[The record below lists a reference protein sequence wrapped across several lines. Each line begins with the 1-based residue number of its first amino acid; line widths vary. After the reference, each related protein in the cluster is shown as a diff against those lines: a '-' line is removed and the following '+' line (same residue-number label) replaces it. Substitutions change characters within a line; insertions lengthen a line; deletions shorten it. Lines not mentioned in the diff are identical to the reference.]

1 MALGQDGAAGLGWDG
16 HLFSLHASETERRSQ
31 LATWV
36 RWGLERDEQVI
47 YGQDDPESS
56 DPDFSGPESPDPES
70 PELSVLAVLARQGI
84 DVQAAT
90 AQGRLLVLPLAAVY
104 GARPDEQVARV
115 ERALA
120 EGYRGVRTSGQASAA
135 PSGAPEELY
144 PSLARSLEL
153 LCRTH
158 PMSALCQYDRAMT
171 VGAGLEQAAAAHGGG
186 IREAQLHTAR
196 TSDATG
202 SQLSLAGEVDWSNE
216 LVLLSAVEA
225 AVSTASE
232 MLWLD
237 LRRVAFLSVGGCR
250 ALVAGT
256 QPFRD
261 QGGQL
266 LLVAPQPIAERV
278 LRLSGLDALLN
289 VEIVGSGL

>member
-104 GARPDEQVARV
+104 GAGPDEQVARV

-120 EGYRGVRTSGQASAA
+120 EGYRGVRTSGQASAGRT
-135 PSGAPEELY
+135 GAPEEVY
-144 PSLARSLEL
+144 PGLARRVER

-158 PMSALCQYDRAMT
+158 PVSALCQYDRAMT

-232 MLWLD
+232 MFWLD